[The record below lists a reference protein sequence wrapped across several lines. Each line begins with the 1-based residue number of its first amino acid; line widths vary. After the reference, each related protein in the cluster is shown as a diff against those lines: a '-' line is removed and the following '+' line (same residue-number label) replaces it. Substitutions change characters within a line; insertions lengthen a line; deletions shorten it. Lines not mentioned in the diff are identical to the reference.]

1 MSARQIRVGDR
12 YMYVGMLVEVTV
24 VDVDGD
30 KIEFRAVHDQDAI
43 DRGWFPT
50 SYGAYEAA
58 STLADFHKMIEAADD
73 GRVHDPVEAERQAY
87 AVEAEW
93 APVVPDPYFVEYA
106 RALTGRAPEPEGEP
120 ADIGEDDTPRPFQVG
135 DEVLVDGEPGV
146 IAEMRDEAVRVD
158 SAHALVEM
166 TGFSFPAWDVV
177 ALSADRTRPVD
188 GRQIELVRPAP
199 TGRISSQAGLA
210 SIRHGVVPM
219 DDASAEDRIVAI
231 LTDHYDLRWRQDE
244 RMHCKADCGYSVD
257 AESATVDH
265 VRRHQAA
272 LILAALGGAS

>member
-1 MSARQIRVGDR
+1 MSARQIRVGDIVR
-12 YMYVGMLVEVTV
+12 SKITGRTGPVLRVEQYDDGTPRITAELTKGYDTGAPSHHFELV
-24 VDVDGD
+24 
-30 KIEFRAVHDQDAI
+30 R
-43 DRGWFPT
+43 
-50 SYGAYEAA
+50 S
-58 STLADFHKMIEAADD
+58 ADD
-73 GRVHDPVEAERQAY
+73 GRVHDIVEAERQAS
-87 AVEAEW
+87 AVE
-93 APVVPDPYFVEYA
+93 D
-106 RALTGRAPEPEGEP
+106 EGQP
-120 ADIGEDDTPRPFQVG
+120 SRPFQVG

-146 IAEMRDEAVRVD
+146 IAEMCDDAVRVD
-158 SAHALVEM
+158 STQALVEM
-166 TGFSFPAWDVV
+166 TGFPFPAGDAV